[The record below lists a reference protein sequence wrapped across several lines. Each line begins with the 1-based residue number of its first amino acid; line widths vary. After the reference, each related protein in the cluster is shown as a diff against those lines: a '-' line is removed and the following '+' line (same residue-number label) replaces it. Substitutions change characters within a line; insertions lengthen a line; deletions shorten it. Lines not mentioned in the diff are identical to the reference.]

1 MWLAIIGDCDY
12 WSYPS
17 GRSVR
22 LYTDGCVVDS
32 GMGLMG
38 PCKILELLQNSTIE
52 ERVALLEFQVVVIQN
67 DITVL
72 DEDVIGLRVDHTQ
85 LEGDVNFLFDEQVI
99 QDERLLIL
107 EQDSDAFDE
116 EIESESLESRISNL
130 KLWELFSY
138 ACSRTHCVIIARL
151 HL

>member
-1 MWLAIIGDCDY
+1 MY
-12 WSYPS
+12 NFFF
-17 GRSVR
+17 V
-22 LYTDGCVVDS
+22 
-32 GMGLMG
+32 
-38 PCKILELLQNSTIE
+38 KILELLQNSTIE

-138 ACSRTHCVIIARL
+138 ACSRTHCVNIARL